1 MVILIDGLHFEE
13 DENNMFGVGAS
24 TENSSRALV
33 TRKLFLFWRLA
44 IPPPMCADPLV
55 WWKTHEGQFPN
66 VDFFA
71 KQVFRFLGFKLRLK
85 KCST

>member
-1 MVILIDGLHFEE
+1 VVILVDGLHFEE

-24 TENSSRALV
+24 MENSSRALV
-33 TRKLFLFWRLA
+33 TRKLFLFWRLV
-44 IPPPMCADPLV
+44 ISPPMCANPLV

-71 KQVFRFLGFKLRLK
+71 KQVFKFSSFKLRLK
-85 KCST
+85 ISS